1 MCKAN
6 CVLSV
11 KRKMSSEA
19 GRLAP
24 CLTFWPQHTAGVAS
38 SAASW
43 MQKELDMGFNG
54 NIIVFTDAYG
64 QPTANQTIVPA
75 PARHA
80 ESSPPEGPARELS
93 GQRVLR
99 SGRSAPSQVRDAA
112 AGGRRP
118 TTGQPGGKEFWLF
131 ASVILSGTGSIS
143 RGWPRRASAT
153 QTRAAIWAQADQR
166 TDAVCDTTPDGRAG
180 DLQSSTG
187 GSNRAA
193 FRHLGSPSQHR
204 PSVAASKKTPVSPTP
219 DALSLSDRQLVAA
232 YEELRCQ
239 AVQGWQRGPG
249 LALMITRGFRCWMEA
264 CSHLLVIECSSRP
277 VAADRPQCSMPS
289 GLRRELVILLVSMLL
304 QRASKGIA

>member
-6 CVLSV
+6 CVLYV

-19 GRLAP
+19 HRLAR
-24 CLTFWPQHTAGVAS
+24 LLISWLKYSAFMAS
-38 SAASW
+38 SAASRT
-43 MQKELDMGFNG
+43 QKGLDIEPIS
-54 NIIVFTDAYG
+54 NIIILTEAYG

-75 PARHA
+75 PAGHA

-99 SGRSAPSQVRDAA
+99 SGRSAPGQVRDAA
-112 AGGRRP
+112 AGGRRQ
-118 TTGQPGGKEFWLF
+118 TTGQPSGKEFWLF
-131 ASVILSGTGSIS
+131 ASVLLSGTGSIS
-143 RGWPRRASAT
+143 GGWPHRASAT

-219 DALSLSDRQLVAA
+219 DALSLADRRLVAA

-239 AVQGWQRGPG
+239 AVQGWRRGPG

-277 VAADRPQCSMPS
+277 AAADQPQCSMPS
-289 GLRRELVILLVSMLL
+289 GLRGELVILLASMLL